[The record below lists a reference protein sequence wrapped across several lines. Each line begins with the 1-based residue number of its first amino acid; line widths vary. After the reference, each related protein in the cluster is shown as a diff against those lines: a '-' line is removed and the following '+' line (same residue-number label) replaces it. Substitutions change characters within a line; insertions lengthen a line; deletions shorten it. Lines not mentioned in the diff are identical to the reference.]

1 MDGFKDSTKM
11 KYMGGGMVDGYA
23 KGGDAKVGAKIAK
36 VMGEFKSGKLHSGSK
51 DGAKV
56 SSPKQAMAIALSEAG
71 KSKMPVKKADGGSVK
86 RPSMGESLESAKRM
100 AEMEAKEMRE
110 MMLREKGMGAMAERK
125 MRMMREMK
133 KRVPATRREPM
144 LPPMGASVDS
154 ARRIAKEE
162 DAEARAMGVFKKGG
176 DVQKK
181 ALGGSVMKGAM
192 KDPRMQRMIDQI
204 MQQIAARQGA
214 APARGPRGAPLTQRT
229 PPARTPP
236 PMQRT
241 PPAQMPP
248 PMQRMPQELEEIG
261 LIDNRI
267 DGGNFGKPMPPRPSS
282 EVRDAAYIEGR
293 DYTIDPRTG
302 KKVPY
307 VPDWARI
314 GPGFGAALGEPLDS
328 AAAHGAGGGILGAL
342 TGSQGMPQGAMPSM
356 QAPAQPGGVYG
367 TNMSKSQFRNMT
379 RYGSADPFFGVTST
393 VNSGSPAPQAPAA
406 MPGAPQTNP
415 RFKMGGLAAMPK
427 RGR

>member
-71 KSKMPVKKADGGSVK
+71 KSKMPVKKGGGGLME
-86 RPSMGESLESAKRM
+86 RPSAAASAASAKRM
-100 AEMEAKEMRE
+100 ENMEEMEAKEMRE

-176 DVQKK
+176 
-181 ALGGSVMKGAM
+181 
-192 KDPRMQRMIDQI
+192 
-204 MQQIAARQGA
+204 
-214 APARGPRGAPLTQRT
+214 
-229 PPARTPP
+229 
-236 PMQRT
+236 
-241 PPAQMPP
+241 
-248 PMQRMPQELEEIG
+248 
-261 LIDNRI
+261 
-267 DGGNFGKPMPPRPSS
+267 
-282 EVRDAAYIEGR
+282 
-293 DYTIDPRTG
+293 
-302 KKVPY
+302 
-307 VPDWARI
+307 
-314 GPGFGAALGEPLDS
+314 
-328 AAAHGAGGGILGAL
+328 
-342 TGSQGMPQGAMPSM
+342 
-356 QAPAQPGGVYG
+356 
-367 TNMSKSQFRNMT
+367 
-379 RYGSADPFFGVTST
+379 
-393 VNSGSPAPQAPAA
+393 
-406 MPGAPQTNP
+406 
-415 RFKMGGLAAMPK
+415 LAAMSK
-427 RGR
+427 KGKC